1 MQTVSDAWKRNQQ
14 RTIVGESFVEV
25 SLDIADPDALA
36 DASSQDNGSAYISD
50 THQVVSEVDKHIV
63 PYSTLEQNLWLLDGS
78 RKTLPTSNIGEC
90 GFVGD
95 LLSAK
100 DGIFLDKTPVLTV
113 NFTQVHHNP
122 VPAVTITWSPIY
134 GEFAE
139 DFVVRAYNGNM
150 VVAEKE
156 VRGNKST
163 KSVVTMDIVD
173 YDRITIS
180 IIRWCLPYRRARIE
194 EIFVGLNKVYSK
206 SNLFGYSHTQN
217 VHPLSTELPKAEI
230 TFAIDNTDNS
240 YNPSNPQGLAKYLME
255 RQEVKTRYGF
265 RMDDNR
271 IEWIPGGTFY
281 LSKWDAKQNGME
293 AEFTARDL
301 LEFMSAIFYEGVYN
315 ENGTSLYDLALQ
327 LLHKANLPLNND
339 GTVKWVISESLKNI
353 YTTAPLPVDSIAN
366 CLQLVANAGGCAF
379 YQDRGGTLHIEP
391 FEMVASDYAISS
403 QNSYS
408 NPDITL
414 SKPLKQVNVV
424 TYHYFEDD
432 KSTELYKGV
441 LPLTGTTEI
450 WLAYS
455 DAAKTATAS
464 VSGGTLDS
472 AEYFTH
478 ACKLTI
484 TAEGDVTIVVT
495 GTLLKES
502 KTDVIVP
509 SGINGETISLDNPLI
524 TGRDRALVI
533 GEWMENYLRNR
544 RSFNMSW
551 RADPRLDTL
560 DMVSLTSKYASN
572 AVIITNIAYKYN
584 GAFRGTCEG
593 IALPSELGAFI
604 LNISTLN

>member
-1 MQTVSDAWKRNQQ
+1 MQTVSDAWKRNHKK
-14 RTIVGESFVEV
+14 TIVGESFVEV

-36 DASSQDNGSAYISD
+36 DASSQDNGASYISD
-50 THQVVSEVDKHIV
+50 TAQVVSEVDKNIV
-63 PYSTLEQNLWLLDGS
+63 PYSTLEPNLWLLDGS
-78 RKTLPTSNIGEC
+78 RKTLPISDIGEC

-95 LLSAK
+95 VLSTN
-100 DGIFLDKTPVLTV
+100 DGIFRDKTPIVTL
-113 NFTQVHHNP
+113 NFTRVHHNP
-122 VPAVTITWSPIY
+122 VSAVTITWSLAY

-139 DFVVRAYNGNM
+139 DFVVTAYNGNE
-150 VVAEKE
+150 VAAEKE
-156 VRGNKST
+156 VRGNKDVR
-163 KSVVTMDIVD
+163 SVVMMDIEG
-173 YDRITIS
+173 YDRITIA
-180 IIRWCLPYRRARIE
+180 IIRWCLPYHRARIE
-194 EIFVGLNKVYSK
+194 GVFVGLNKVYSK

-230 TFAIDNTDNS
+230 TFSIDNTDNT
-240 YNPSNPQGLAKYLME
+240 YNLSNPKGLAKYLLE
-255 RQEVKTRYGF
+255 RQEVKTRYGY
-265 RMDDNR
+265 RMDDGN
-271 IEWIPGGTFY
+271 IEWVKGGTFY
-281 LSKWDAKQNGME
+281 LSEWSAAQNSME
-293 AEFTARDL
+293 AGFTARDL
-301 LEFMSAIFYEGVYN
+301 LEFMSATFYEGVYN

-327 LLHKANLPLNND
+327 LLTKANLPLNSN
-339 GTVKWVISESLKNI
+339 GSVKWVISESLKNI

-379 YQDRGGTLHIEP
+379 YQDREGTLHIEP

-424 TYHYFEDD
+424 TYHYFEGD

-455 DAAKTATAS
+455 NAAKTATAN

-495 GTLLKES
+495 GTTLKES

-509 SGINGETISLDNPLI
+509 SGLNGETVSLDNPLI
-524 TGRDRALVI
+524 TGRERALVI

-544 RSFNMSW
+544 RSYSASW

-604 LNISTLN
+604 LDISTLN

>member
-1 MQTVSDAWKRNQQ
+1 MQTVSDAWKRNQKK
-14 RTIVGESFVEV
+14 TIIGESFVEV

-36 DASSQDNGSAYISD
+36 DASSQDNGASYISD
-50 THQVVSEVDKHIV
+50 TAQVVSEVDKNIV

-78 RKTLPTSNIGEC
+78 RKTLPTSNVGEC

-95 LLSAK
+95 VLSAK
-100 DGIFLDKTPVLTV
+100 DGIFLDKTPIITV
-113 NFTQVHHNP
+113 SFTQVHHNP
-122 VPAVTITWSPIY
+122 VPAVTITWSSAY

-139 DFVVRAYNGNM
+139 DFVVRAYNGDTII
-150 VVAEKE
+150 AEKE
-156 VRGNKST
+156 VQGNKSA
-163 KSVVTMDIVD
+163 KSVVMMDIVD

-180 IIRWCLPYRRARIE
+180 IIRWCLPYHRARIE

-206 SNLFGYSHTQN
+206 SNLFGYSHSQSVN
-217 VHPLSTELPKAEI
+217 PLSTALPKAKVS
-230 TFAIDNTDNS
+230 FSVDNRDNS
-240 YNPSNPQGLAKYLME
+240 YNPTNTEGLSKYLME
-255 RQEVKTRYGF
+255 RQEVKTRYGY
-265 RMDDNR
+265 R
-271 IEWIPGGTFY
+271 IGGNEVEWIKGGTFY
-281 LSKWDAKQNGME
+281 LSEWNAKQNSME
-293 AEFTARDL
+293 ADFTARDL
-301 LEFMSAIFYEGVYN
+301 LEFMSATFYEGVFN

-327 LLHKANLPLNND
+327 LLARANLPLNND
-339 GTVKWVISESLKNI
+339 GSVKWVISESLKNI

-379 YQDRGGTLHIEP
+379 YQDRDGTLHIEP
-391 FEMVASDYAISS
+391 FEMVVSDYAISS

-408 NPDITL
+408 KPDITL

-455 DAAKTATAS
+455 NAAKTATAN

-495 GTLLKES
+495 GTTLKES
-502 KTDVIVP
+502 KTDVITP
-509 SGINGETISLDNPLI
+509 SGLNGETVSLDNPLI
-524 TGRDRALVI
+524 TGRERALVI
-533 GEWMENYLRNR
+533 GKWMENYLRNR
-544 RSFNMSW
+544 RSYSTSW
-551 RADPRLDTL
+551 RADPRLDSL
-560 DMVSLTSKYASN
+560 DVVSLTSKYASN
-572 AVIITNIAYKYN
+572 AVMITNIGYKYN

-593 IALPSELGAFI
+593 IELPSESGEFI
-604 LNISTLN
+604 LDKSTLN